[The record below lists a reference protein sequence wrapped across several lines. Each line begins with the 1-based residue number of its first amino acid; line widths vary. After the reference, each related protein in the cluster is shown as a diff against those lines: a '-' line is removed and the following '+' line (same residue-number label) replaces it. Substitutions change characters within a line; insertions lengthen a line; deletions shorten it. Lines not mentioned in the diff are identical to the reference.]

1 MTPGEV
7 VLFRGGPGI
16 DMKDSLLTYGLGG
29 MLVGTVPLILAGV
42 SLAGFS
48 AWIPGFYTW
57 VMPACICLAAVGVL
71 LLLSLTVAAYS
82 IRTEVTVTRRSYGM
96 LTFDARQELFGFTV
110 ARKSTHVLA
119 DTVAIGFDYRQEDT
133 SPKHLWEVVVTNGYG
148 DLVPL
153 DTGHLK
159 VEPAE
164 ASRGQAMGRLTQ
176 LGIRVDVSE
185 PVPLPQPEPDDD
197 EDE

>member
-71 LLLSLTVAAYS
+71 LLLFVLFFQIASP
-82 IRTEVTVTRRSYGM
+82 
-96 LTFDARQELFGFTV
+96 DAR
-110 ARKSTHVLA
+110 
-119 DTVAIGFDYRQEDT
+119 
-133 SPKHLWEVVVTNGYG
+133 
-148 DLVPL
+148 L
-153 DTGHLK
+153 D
-159 VEPAE
+159 P
-164 ASRGQAMGRLTQ
+164 SYAMTT
-176 LGIRVDVSE
+176 
-185 PVPLPQPEPDDD
+185 
-197 EDE
+197 